1 MVKHTQT
8 IRRQKPTN
16 CLSVFDH
23 FVWLVFKRSKNLIA
37 YRTHEATRKDPEKTQ
52 TRKIS

>member
-1 MVKHTQT
+1 MVKHTQM
-8 IRRQKPTN
+8 IRQQKPKN

-23 FVWLVFKRSKNLIA
+23 FVWLAFKRSTNLNE